1 MPERTLENFSMQQ
14 PPDRFGKTQI
24 SNNLICFAFGRT
36 TVGHRFELGNR
47 LLLL

>member
-1 MPERTLENFSMQQ
+1 MLERTLENFSMQQ

-36 TVGHRFELGNR
+36 TVGHRFELENR